1 MTPISKQFAV
11 IGHPINHSLS
21 PHIHLLFAE
30 QFDLP
35 MVYEKLEVE
44 LETLLSS
51 LDKFKGQKYSGLN
64 VTLPLK
70 HNAYLLCQELSE
82 KSQLCESVNTI
93 SIRDNQFHG
102 DTTDG
107 IGLIR
112 DLINKGINLNQAKIL
127 LVGAGGAAHGVMAD
141 LIECSPST
149 LHLTNRTIKKS
160 MLMQSYWKSFAQK
173 NSVSLKVSGIDGEDS
188 FRYDVIINATSA
200 GFSSNISPIEDIMI
214 NKETYCYDMTYSVET
229 PFMKQAKN
237 MNAIVSDGLGM
248 LIEQAAESFYIWHKK
263 KPKTKNIK
271 SQLKKLKLI

>member
-70 HNAYLLCQELSE
+70 HDAYLLCQELSE

-93 SIRDNQFHG
+93 SIRDNQLHG

-107 IGLIR
+107 VGLIR
-112 DLINKGINLNQAKIL
+112 DLINKGINLKQAKIL
-127 LVGAGGAAHGVMAD
+127 LVGAGGAANGVMAD
-141 LIECSPST
+141 LIEYSPST

-160 MLMQSYWKSFAQK
+160 MLMQSYWKNFAKK
-173 NSVSLKVSGIDGEDS
+173 NSVSLKVAGMHGADFSH
-188 FRYDVIINATSA
+188 YDLIINATSA
-200 GFSSNISPIEDIMI
+200 GFSSNISPVEDIMI
-214 NKETYCYDMTYSVET
+214 NKETYCYDMTYGMET
-229 PFMKQAKN
+229 PFLKQANKL
-237 MNAIVSDGLGM
+237 NAKVFDGLGM
-248 LIEQAAESFYIWHKK
+248 LIEQAAESFFIWHKK
-263 KPKTKNIK
+263 KPQTNSIK
-271 SQLKKLKLI
+271 SELKILKLI

>member
-70 HNAYLLCQELSE
+70 HDAYLLCQELSE

-93 SIRDNQFHG
+93 SIRDNQLHG

-107 IGLIR
+107 VGLIR
-112 DLINKGINLNQAKIL
+112 DLINNGINLNQAKIL
-127 LVGAGGAAHGVMAD
+127 LVGAGGAANGVMAD

-160 MLMQSYWKSFAQK
+160 MLMQSYWKSFAIK

>member
-1 MTPISKQFAV
+1 MTPTSKQFAV
-11 IGHPINHSLS
+11 IGHPIKHSLS

-70 HNAYLLCQELSE
+70 YNAYLLCQELSE

-127 LVGAGGAAHGVMAD
+127 LVGAGGAANGVMAD

>member
-70 HNAYLLCQELSE
+70 YNAYLLCQELSE

-112 DLINKGINLNQAKIL
+112 DLINNGINLNQAKIL
-127 LVGAGGAAHGVMAD
+127 LVGAGGAANGVMAD

>member
-70 HNAYLLCQELSE
+70 HDAYLLCQELSE

-127 LVGAGGAAHGVMAD
+127 LVGAGGAANGVMAD

>member
-70 HNAYLLCQELSE
+70 YNAYLLCQELSE

-127 LVGAGGAAHGVMAD
+127 LVGAGGAANGVMAD

>member
-70 HNAYLLCQELSE
+70 YNAYLLCQELSE

-127 LVGAGGAAHGVMAD
+127 LVGAGGAANGVMAD

-160 MLMQSYWKSFAQK
+160 MLMQSYWKSFAIK

>member
-70 HNAYLLCQELSE
+70 YNAYLLCQELSE

-93 SIRDNQFHG
+93 SIRDNQLHG

-107 IGLIR
+107 VGLIR

-127 LVGAGGAAHGVMAD
+127 LVGAGGAANGVMAD
-141 LIECSPST
+141 LIECSPPT

-160 MLMQSYWKSFAQK
+160 MLMQSYWKSFAIK

>member
-1 MTPISKQFAV
+1 
-11 IGHPINHSLS
+11 
-21 PHIHLLFAE
+21 
-30 QFDLP
+30 
-35 MVYEKLEVE
+35 
-44 LETLLSS
+44 
-51 LDKFKGQKYSGLN
+51 
-64 VTLPLK
+64 
-70 HNAYLLCQELSE
+70 
-82 KSQLCESVNTI
+82 
-93 SIRDNQFHG
+93 
-102 DTTDG
+102 
-107 IGLIR
+107 
-112 DLINKGINLNQAKIL
+112 
-127 LVGAGGAAHGVMAD
+127 
-141 LIECSPST
+141 
-149 LHLTNRTIKKS
+149 
-160 MLMQSYWKSFAQK
+160 MLMQSYWKSFAIK

>member
-70 HNAYLLCQELSE
+70 YNAYLLCQELSE

-127 LVGAGGAAHGVMAD
+127 LVGAGGAANGVMAD
-141 LIECSPST
+141 LIECSPPT

-160 MLMQSYWKSFAQK
+160 MLMQSYWKSFAIK

>member
-70 HNAYLLCQELSE
+70 YNAYLLCQELSE

-127 LVGAGGAAHGVMAD
+127 LVGAGGAANGVMAD
-141 LIECSPST
+141 LIECSPPT

>member
-21 PHIHLLFAE
+21 PHIHLLFAK

-35 MVYEKLEVE
+35 MVYEKVDVE
-44 LETLLSS
+44 LEALSSS
-51 LDKFKGQKYSGLN
+51 LDKFKSQKYSGLN
-64 VTLPLK
+64 VTFPLK
-70 HNAYLLCQELSE
+70 HDAYLLCQELSE

-93 SIRDNQFHG
+93 SIRDNQLHG

-107 IGLIR
+107 VGLIR

-127 LVGAGGAAHGVMAD
+127 LVGAGGAANGVMAD

>member
-1 MTPISKQFAV
+1 MTSISKQFAV
-11 IGHPINHSLS
+11 IGHPIKHSLS

-70 HNAYLLCQELSE
+70 HDAYLLCQELSE

-93 SIRDNQFHG
+93 SIRDNQLHG

-107 IGLIR
+107 VGLIR

-127 LVGAGGAAHGVMAD
+127 LVGAGGAANGVMAD
-141 LIECSPST
+141 LIECSPPI

-160 MLMQSYWKSFAQK
+160 MLMQSYWKSFAIK